1 MQRSSNEGMKM
12 KNWKIILAWVVPILI
27 AVASLGIGRFEVDFG
42 TVTKILLS
50 NVFPIEQTWT
60 QMEENVV
67 MQIRLPRVLLAFLI
81 GGGLSISGASFQ
93 GMFAN
98 PLVSADI
105 LGVAAGAGFGA
116 SLGILLFGNSF
127 AAQIL
132 ALLFGLLAIVFTYAI
147 GGVGKNLPV
156 FMLVLAGVVTS
167 ALFQALISLT
177 KFVAD
182 PEEKLPAITYWL
194 MGSLGTATYKD
205 LYVAGPLILIGV
217 FILLAV
223 RWRINLLTLP
233 EDEAKSLGIAT
244 TRLKWL
250 VIFGATLVTAASVAI
265 AGIVGWVGLIIPHIA
280 RMIVGNNNEKVLP
293 MSIALGGAYLMFIDN
308 IARTLTAAE
317 IPLSILT
324 AIVGA
329 PFFAYLLRRTGGGWS

>member
-1 MQRSSNEGMKM
+1 MKKW
-12 KNWKIILAWVVPILI
+12 KNILLWVLPLVI
-27 AVASLGIGRFEVDFG
+27 AIASLGVGRFEVDFM
-42 TVTKILLS
+42 TVVKILGS
-50 NVFPIEQTWT
+50 HIFPIEETWT
-60 QMEENVV
+60 QMEYNVV
-67 MQIRLPRVLLAFLI
+67 MTVRLPRIILALLI
-81 GGGLSISGASFQ
+81 GAGLSISGAAFQ

-116 SLGILLFGNSF
+116 SIGILLFGNGYITQGF
-127 AAQIL
+127 ALI
-132 ALLFGLLAIVFTYAI
+132 FGLGAIGFTYMI
-147 GGVGKNLPV
+147 GGAGRNMPI

-167 ALFQALISLT
+167 ALFNALISLT
-177 KFVAD
+177 KFLAD

-194 MGSLGTATYKD
+194 MGSLGTASYRELWT
-205 LYVAGPLILIGV
+205 AGPIIVIGM

-233 EDEAKSLGIAT
+233 DEEAKSLGIHVVH
-244 TRLKWL
+244 LKWL
-250 VIFGATLVTAASVAI
+250 VIAGATLCTAAAVAI

-280 RMIVGNNNEKVLP
+280 RMFVGNNNERVLP
-293 MSIALGGAYLMFIDN
+293 MSIALGGAYLLLIDTL
-308 IARTLTAAE
+308 ARSLTAAE

-329 PFFAYLLRRTGGGWS
+329 PFFAYLLRKTGGSWS

>member
-1 MQRSSNEGMKM
+1 MKTW
-12 KNWKIILAWVVPILI
+12 KNILLWVLPLVI
-27 AVASLGIGRFEVDFG
+27 AIASLGIGRFEVDFV
-42 TVTKILLS
+42 TVVKILGS
-50 NVFPIEQTWT
+50 HIFPIEATWT
-60 QMEENVV
+60 QMEYNVV
-67 MQIRLPRVLLAFLI
+67 MTVRLPRIILALLI
-81 GGGLSISGASFQ
+81 GAGLSISGAAFQ

-116 SLGILLFGNSF
+116 SIGILLFGNGYVT
-127 AAQIL
+127 QGL
-132 ALLFGLLAIVFTYAI
+132 ALIFGLAAIGFTYVI
-147 GGVGKNLPV
+147 GGSGRNMPI

-167 ALFQALISLT
+167 ALFNALISLT

-194 MGSLGTATYKD
+194 MGSLGTASYRD
-205 LYVAGPLILIGV
+205 LWTAGPIILVGML
-217 FILLAV
+217 ILLAL

-233 EDEAKSLGIAT
+233 DEEAKSLGINV

-250 VIFGATLVTAASVAI
+250 VIAGATLCTAAAVAV

-280 RMIVGNNNEKVLP
+280 RMFVGSNNERVLP
-293 MSIALGGAYLMFIDN
+293 VSIALGGAYLLLIDTL
-308 IARTLTAAE
+308 ARSVTAAE

-329 PFFAYLLRRTGGGWS
+329 PFFAYLLRRTGGSWS

>member
-1 MQRSSNEGMKM
+1 MKTW
-12 KNWKIILAWVVPILI
+12 KNILLWVLPLVI
-27 AVASLGIGRFEVDFG
+27 AIASLGIGRFEVDFV
-42 TVTKILLS
+42 TVVKILGS
-50 NVFPIEQTWT
+50 HIFPIEQTWT
-60 QMEENVV
+60 QMEYNVV
-67 MQIRLPRVLLAFLI
+67 MTVRLPRIILALLI
-81 GGGLSISGASFQ
+81 GAGLSISGAAFQ

-116 SLGILLFGNSF
+116 SIGILLFGNGYIT
-127 AAQIL
+127 QGL
-132 ALLFGLLAIVFTYAI
+132 ALIFGLAAIGFTYVI
-147 GGVGKNLPV
+147 GGSGRNMPI

-167 ALFQALISLT
+167 ALFNALISLT

-194 MGSLGTATYKD
+194 MGSLGTASYRD
-205 LYVAGPLILIGV
+205 LWTAGPIILVGML
-217 FILLAV
+217 ILLAL

-233 EDEAKSLGIAT
+233 DEEAKSLGINV

-250 VIFGATLVTAASVAI
+250 VIAGATLCTAAAVAV

-280 RMIVGNNNEKVLP
+280 RMFVGSNNERVLP
-293 MSIALGGAYLMFIDN
+293 VSIALGGAYLLLIDTL
-308 IARTLTAAE
+308 ARSVTAAE

-329 PFFAYLLRRTGGGWS
+329 PFFAYLLRRTGGSWS